1 MPQKFQDM
9 GHVLE
14 LETDISVPR
23 YAFHKPFTVNF
34 PSKCEWLNGLK
45 PDRIYLFI
53 TVHLHI

>member
-9 GHVLE
+9 EHVLE

-34 PSKCEWLNGLK
+34 PSKCES
-45 PDRIYLFI
+45 
-53 TVHLHI
+53 